1 MLNQVPAKFQRLI
14 HIFILILKRFGT
26 NQRILAVFCNRH
38 EDERSDNQLRSYE
51 FLVYHTKHIRAN
63 YFHFICNGDLVILM
77 MRIRNPLY

>member
-38 EDERSDNQLRSYE
+38 EDERSNNHLRLYE
-51 FLVYHTKHIRAN
+51 FLGYDTK
-63 YFHFICNGDLVILM
+63 
-77 MRIRNPLY
+77 PLRTKKGGAE